1 MANVV
6 VAAVRPTRIT
16 LDPGDDYVAVW
27 IRPAAATTQAKPPI
41 VISQY
46 DAMF

>member
-6 VAAVRPTRIT
+6 IAAVRPARIT

-27 IRPAAATTQAKPPI
+27 IKPPPVKPPI

>member
-6 VAAVRPTRIT
+6 IAAVQPARIT

-27 IRPAAATTQAKPPI
+27 IRPAAVTAQAKPPI